1 MFPTQRF
8 AISEAHNTTGEK
20 MWEYFV
26 AGGPMMW
33 PLLACSITSLA
44 VIMERFWFWSRV
56 NLKSDQACA
65 AQILANPET
74 AGNGAGIITVML
86 VTGLAAPPKECA
98 KAMEATALAELDRM
112 RKGMNIL
119 DTIITAAPML
129 GIMGTV
135 IGMIGSF
142 DMLGQAG
149 ISEPKAVI
157 AGIAQALITTATGLG
172 ISVATIFPYNY
183 FNGRLEHARNLL
195 EIYGT
200 RLELARAP
208 SESSAPEA

>member
-1 MFPTQRF
+1 
-8 AISEAHNTTGEK
+8 
-20 MWEYFV
+20 MWEYFE

-33 PLLACSITSLA
+33 PLLACSITALA
-44 VIMERFWFWSRV
+44 VILERFWFWSRI
-56 NLKSDQACA
+56 NFQKDQELA
-65 AQILANPET
+65 AQILANPRP
-74 AGNGAGIITVML
+74 AGKGAGVISAML
-86 VTGLAAPPKECA
+86 AAGLAAPSHECG
-98 KAMEATALAELDRM
+98 KVMEIAALAELDRM

-135 IGMIGSF
+135 IGMVASF

-172 ISVATIFPYNY
+172 IAVATIFPYNY
-183 FNGRLEHARNLL
+183 FNGRLEQARNLL

-200 RLELARAP
+200 RLEMARA
-208 SESSAPEA
+208 SSNAITPENA